1 MVRSTITLK
10 RRLHSRDGRRYI
22 IFIAICLTYV
32 TIYIKLFGYYRQS
45 SNHIHQLTRENTFIQ
60 NKYFSTE
67 NLFPDEYFG
76 TTNIYSKSY
85 QPKGPDRYSEWKDG
99 NSPYNVTLFHQMKS
113 DNLARSRRE
122 HIKEAMKFA
131 WGNYKKYAYG
141 ADELKPV
148 SGEKDECWGG
158 ISVTLV
164 DSLDTLILMGMDEEF
179 REARDWIAKNLDFDK
194 DYVVSVFE
202 TTIRSLGGLLSAY
215 DWSKDT
221 IFLEKAKDIGNRLSK
236 AFDET
241 STGGF
246 PLGQINLKTGKT
258 EHSKWLGNAMSLAGT
273 GTLTLEFRDLSKHS
287 GDDAYAKKS
296 QHIFE
301 VLKDLQP
308 ESGLFP
314 KLLRKN
320 LNSNTVKL
328 SGHDISFGSM
338 GDSFYEYELKIW
350 LQGMKRETMYRDMY
364 DKSIQGLHDEKLKTS
379 SNGLTY
385 LFLDQRVN
393 EMDHLSCFMGGL
405 LALGAF
411 TDPKG
416 FGSERAQRDLKTAKA
431 LAYTC
436 YQMYAATE
444 TGLSP
449 EVVRFPQGKNGIKE
463 LQPKSH
469 RDSYYILRPETV
481 ETFFILHRITGD
493 PIYRE
498 WGKSYFFYY
507 FVFVS
512 LMLIED
518 THTINKHIFLNR
530 LGDISKHRKV

>member
-1 MVRSTITLK
+1 MVRSTFTLK
-10 RRLHSRDGRRYI
+10 RSFRDGRRHCIY
-22 IFIAICLTYV
+22 IAISLTYIM
-32 TIYIKLFGYYRQS
+32 IYIKLFVYYRQS
-45 SNHIHQLTRENTFIQ
+45 SDSIHRLTREAHANEIQKTFIQ
-60 NKYFSTE
+60 NKYFATE
-67 NLFPDEYFG
+67 NPFPDEYFG
-76 TTNIYSKSY
+76 TTNIHSESY
-85 QPKGPDRYSEWKDG
+85 QPKGPDRYSEWKGG
-99 NSPYNVTLFHQMKS
+99 NSPYNVTIFQQMKS

-131 WGNYKKYAYG
+131 WGNYKTYAYG

-148 SGEKDECWGG
+148 SGKKDDCWGG

-246 PLGQINLKTGKT
+246 PLGRINLKTGKT
-258 EHSKWLGNAMSLAGT
+258 EHLKWLGNGMSLAGV

-287 GDDAYAKKS
+287 GDDTYAKKS

-320 LNSNTVKL
+320 LNTNTVKL
-328 SGHDISFGSM
+328 SGHDVSFGSM

-350 LQGMKRETMYRDMY
+350 LQGKKTETMYRDMY
-364 DKSIQGLHDEKLKTS
+364 HKSIQGLHDEKLKTS

-385 LFLDQRVN
+385 IFLDQRMN

-405 LALGAF
+405 LALGAL

-416 FGSERAQRDLKTAKA
+416 FSSERAQRDLKTAKA

-436 YQMYAATE
+436 YQMYATME
-444 TGLSP
+444 TGLCP
-449 EVVRFPQGKNGIKE
+449 EVVRFPQGKNGVQK

-469 RDSYYILRPETV
+469 RDSYYILRPETI

-498 WGKSYFFYY
+498 WGKSYFFY
-507 FVFVS
+507 
-512 LMLIED
+512 
-518 THTINKHIFLNR
+518 
-530 LGDISKHRKV
+530 